1 MSPITCFDAFSE
13 AAVRRLVDP
22 DHASRLDDVVAAL
35 SVLGRGL
42 IIEDQKQVAA

>member
-1 MSPITCFDAFSE
+1 MWPWPAGWGSPKPLS
-13 AAVRRLVDP
+13 AASW
-22 DHASRLDDVVAAL
+22 DHASRLDGVVAAL